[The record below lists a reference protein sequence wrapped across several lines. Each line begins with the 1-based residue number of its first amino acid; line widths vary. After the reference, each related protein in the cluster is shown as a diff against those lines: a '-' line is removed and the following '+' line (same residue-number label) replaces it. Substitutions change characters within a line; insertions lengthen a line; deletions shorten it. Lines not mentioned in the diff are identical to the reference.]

1 MDLINKKSVAI
12 NKGKNNMLGSQF
24 FNWFHHLHMGQLV
37 IKKKKYLCTIRW
49 HSQACEIK
57 YWFECVCKNFQIE
70 KANVVY

>member
-37 IKKKKYLCTIRW
+37 MEKKKIFMYYKMTL
-49 HSQACEIK
+49 SSM
-57 YWFECVCKNFQIE
+57 
-70 KANVVY
+70 